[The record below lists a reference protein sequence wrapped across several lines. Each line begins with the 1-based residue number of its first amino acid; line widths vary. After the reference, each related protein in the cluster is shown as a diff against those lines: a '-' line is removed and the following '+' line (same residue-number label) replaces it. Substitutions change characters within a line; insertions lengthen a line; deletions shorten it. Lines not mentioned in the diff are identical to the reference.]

1 VSQRNGS
8 PKGLPRGTRGPD
20 AHVEVG
26 QVFPAPPAGVIVV
39 VDVVPVPTIH
49 VQSPS
54 PSSKLGFEQP
64 SDTDEH
70 CVGGVAAAVV
80 VGGPA
85 IATARIIIGVADL
98 FDQKI
103 SIVDQS
109 RCEAAAECPIQTGN
123 FASQRIRRVVNMLAA
138 VCTVSPGRA
147 RDRTKCAGCRIG
159 SHCNITGWTAANA

>member
-80 VGGPA
+80 VGGFTVVGVGAVVPVDVVPGQSTQKGLPA
-85 IATARIIIGVADL
+85 CEGPQLLQPGLLLESLTFLTRRLVLLTSRGARPPPSAQFKL
-98 FDQKI
+98 ETSQ
-103 SIVDQS
+103 
-109 RCEAAAECPIQTGN
+109 
-123 FASQRIRRVVNMLAA
+123 AS
-138 VCTVSPGRA
+138 
-147 RDRTKCAGCRIG
+147 G
-159 SHCNITGWTAANA
+159 SGE

>member
-1 VSQRNGS
+1 MSQRNGS

-39 VDVVPVPTIH
+39 
-49 VQSPS
+49 QSPS

-80 VGGPA
+80 VGGFTVVGVGAVVPVDVVPGQSTQKGLPA
-85 IATARIIIGVADL
+85 CEGPQLLQPGLLLESLTFLTRRLVLLTSRGARPPPSAQFKL
-98 FDQKI
+98 ETSQ
-103 SIVDQS
+103 
-109 RCEAAAECPIQTGN
+109 
-123 FASQRIRRVVNMLAA
+123 AS
-138 VCTVSPGRA
+138 
-147 RDRTKCAGCRIG
+147 G
-159 SHCNITGWTAANA
+159 SGE